1 MRYIDE
7 LRNELKKRHVKEDV
21 IQEIITDHEEL
32 IKEAMNDGLQ
42 ESELVSKFGDP
53 VKVASELATN
63 SPVDDTEELPAFEPW
78 KTFPLTSGDLSLDIK
93 LMNEDFTIHPTN
105 QAELLIF
112 SRGKNKHLADYICK
126 MENGVLTFHSPKNT
140 SSSFFG
146 NHSDSLGFDFY
157 IPQSVLLVQCKLT
170 SVNGDGTIK
179 GLDASQFDLNTTNGD
194 LVLERGTFGRLKYN
208 TVNGDIS
215 LNQIEVGTL
224 LGSSV
229 SGDVSIFEAT
239 IKDFYFNTVSG
250 DAKVSNTTA
259 QEAEL
264 STVSGDFEG
273 LEFYPSRLSLKSVSG
288 DFSIQNQRQETI
300 EVIRKTTVSGS
311 ISIGIP
317 R

>member
-1 MRYIDE
+1 MKYIDD
-7 LRNELKKRHVKEDV
+7 LKNELKKRHVKADI
-21 IQEIITDHEEL
+21 IQDIIADHEEL
-32 IKEAMNDGLQ
+32 IKEAMSDGLK

-53 VKVASELATN
+53 LKVASELAN
-63 SPVDDTEELPAFEPW
+63 SSTIDDTVEIPAGEPW
-78 KTFPLTSGDLSLDIK
+78 KTFPMTSGDLALDIK
-93 LMNEDFTIHPTN
+93 LINEDFDIHPTN
-105 QAELLIF
+105 QAELIIF

-126 MENGVLTFHSPKNT
+126 VENGVLILHSPKNPG
-140 SSSFFG
+140 SSFFG
-146 NHSDSLGFDFY
+146 NHSDSIGFEIY
-157 IPQSVLLVQCKLT
+157 IPESVLLIQCKLT

-179 GLDASQFDLNTTNGD
+179 GIDASQFDLNTTNGD

-215 LNQIEVGTL
+215 LKQLEVGTL

-229 SGDVSIFEAT
+229 SGDVSICEAT

-250 DAKVSNTTA
+250 DAKVSDTTA

-273 LEFYPSRLSLKSVSG
+273 LEFYPKRLSLKSVSG
-288 DFSIQNQRQETI
+288 DFNIQNQRQETM
-300 EVIRKTTVSGS
+300 EVIRKSTVSGS